1 MVDDTLTVFKVNS
14 CPACNSTTL
23 ENFMNRQVVCC
34 DCGLVIDSEIRGDN
48 YVRSTD
54 GSRQATGKRLTAV
67 ANQHENDFS
76 EWQKLLKVSDSTERN
91 AAIILYY
98 ITKIVRKLQLPFSI
112 LEKSV
117 NIYRTLIDKCS
128 FKGMRLR
135 AASAAI
141 VYASCKIAEI
151 PCSIREV
158 ASILNED
165 SRKVFRIYSTIA
177 EHLEVPPT
185 QSNISK
191 LLHQICEVINVKELP
206 RNIANKIIDIIGKTR
221 ITQGKNPYSCV
232 AAAIYISS
240 ILVGRKKTQRELSK
254 ITHVTEASIRTRY
267 KEIIQNLLFTISI

>member
-1 MVDDTLTVFKVNS
+1 MADDTLTVLKIKS
-14 CPACNSTTL
+14 CPACNSTML
-23 ENFMNRQVVCC
+23 ENFMNGQVVCC
-34 DCGLVIDSEIRGDN
+34 DCGLVIDSGIKGN
-48 YVRSTD
+48 NHVRSTRPAD
-54 GSRQATGKRLTAV
+54 GKRSTAI

-98 ITKIVRKLQLPFSI
+98 ITKIVRKLQLPFSV

-117 NIYRTLIDKCS
+117 NIYRTLINKRS
-128 FKGMRLR
+128 FKGMRLKTV
-135 AASAAI
+135 SAAI

-151 PCSIREV
+151 PCGIREA
-158 ASILNED
+158 ASTSNED
-165 SRKVFRIYSTIA
+165 PRKVFRIYSSIA

-191 LLHQICEVINVKELP
+191 LLHQICEVMNVKELP
-206 RNIANKIIDIIGKTR
+206 RNIANKIIDVIGKTR
-221 ITQGKNPYSCV
+221 ITQGKNPYSYA

-267 KEIIQNLLFTISI
+267 KEMIRNLLFTISI